1 VPSCIDVLSIA
12 AVSVPPIDPS
22 TLPAAAQKI
31 LDPSGPPPLK
41 AMASK
46 GLMPGLR
53 PGEMLAVVVLLSL
66 GGDANAATAK
76 ATLEKLP
83 PPLINGALAGPD
95 LHPAVLD
102 ALGPIYAKDAAIS
115 EKLLQHQSIVP
126 DTVAAMAAVGTES
139 VCELIATNEERLLA
153 NPAIIEKLYMNKDC
167 RMSTA
172 DRILELAVRN
182 NIELGI
188 PAFAQAK
195 QAIQGEL
202 IAEPT
207 EEPSFDDTQFNELS
221 EKAKELRLADGEDTH
236 ELNPETGQEEVV
248 AKARPLH
255 AIWADM
261 RPAAKIRFLN
271 VATLKE
277 YDEHGRQVGEE
288 RYDMKALRMLGVRDA
303 NPLVAVSALHAPG
316 ISDAEVVRIAGL
328 RNVAEDVLREIA
340 NSREWTRHYMVKFN
354 LVANPR
360 TPFGHASKFVLHL
373 RESDIKTL
381 TRSKEVS
388 GAIQTAA
395 KQQLARKGK

>member
-1 VPSCIDVLSIA
+1 M
-12 AVSVPPIDPS
+12 SVPAIDPS
-22 TLPAAAQKI
+22 TLPGPAQKI

-41 AMASK
+41 AMAAK
-46 GLMPGLR
+46 GLVPGLA
-53 PGEMLAVVVLLSL
+53 PGAILAVVVVLSQ
-66 GGDANAATAK
+66 GTDANAETAK
-76 ATLEKLP
+76 KTLEKLP
-83 PPLINGALAGPD
+83 PPLVNGALAAPD

-102 ALGPIYAKDAAIS
+102 ALGPIYASDAAVS
-115 EKLLQHQSIVP
+115 EKLLLHPAIAPAS
-126 DTVAAMAAVGTES
+126 VAAMAAIATEG

-153 NPAIIEKLYMNKDC
+153 HPGIIEKLYLNKNC

-182 NIELGI
+182 DIELAI

-207 EEPSFDDTQFNELS
+207 EERSFDDDQFDDVAA
-221 EKAKELRLADGEDTH
+221 KAKELRLDDGEDTH
-236 ELNPETGQEEVV
+236 AINPETGEEEVV

-255 AIWADM
+255 AIWAEL
-261 RPAAKIRFLN
+261 RPASKIRFLN
-271 VATLKE
+271 LATIKQYDASGKE
-277 YDEHGRQVGEE
+277 IGEE
-288 RYDMKALRMLGVRDA
+288 RYDVKALRMLGVRDA
-303 NPLVAVSALHAPG
+303 NPLVACAALSTPG
-316 ISDAEVVRIAGL
+316 ISDAEIVRIAGL

-340 NSREWTRHYMVKFN
+340 INKEWTRHYMVKFN

-373 RESDIKTL
+373 RENDIKTL
-381 TRSKEVS
+381 AKSKEVS

-395 KQQLARKGK
+395 KQQLARKGKV